1 MLASIVV
8 VLAETS
14 EICIIIKP
22 KTLKEKAR
30 FNTARRNN
38 LVDTQRII
46 QSIFLHNCNAITK
59 CEKCGCKCCRT
70 SWDLDITEE
79 GYEVR

>member
-22 KTLKEKAR
+22 RTLKEKAR
-30 FNTARRNN
+30 LSTARKRSI
-38 LVDTQRII
+38 LVD
-46 QSIFLHNCNAITK
+46 
-59 CEKCGCKCCRT
+59 
-70 SWDLDITEE
+70 
-79 GYEVR
+79 V

>member
-30 FNTARRNN
+30 FSTARKNN
-38 LVDTQRII
+38 LVDT
-46 QSIFLHNCNAITK
+46 
-59 CEKCGCKCCRT
+59 
-70 SWDLDITEE
+70 
-79 GYEVR
+79 